1 MLFGRRW
8 IILYLS
14 FHRRNRI
21 ALSTGAVYQMGN
33 LSLVKSLSHLREEQK
48 YTDEVLLDSWGIALV
63 RGSLAEI
70 SGDPSSGKT
79 SLPLN
84 LFSKLTQTGEICAV
98 VDSANSFDPCS
109 AVLAGVELE
118 NLLWVKCGGNIE
130 KAFMSADMLVQAKG
144 FGAVWFNLNSLSQK
158 QLRMVPKTYWY
169 RYRNRIKETPTIFLV
184 TGAEPVTGSAS
195 QRSFAF
201 TRERAIWSGSGRYKL
216 LREFHLDCPSRKGM
230 NFSRE
235 NGGTRDKAAAVAANS
250 GTISYL
256 PTAIPVPK
264 VSHGGTKTHFPAAE
278 QRNKPLFFGGSLS
291 VKIEFD
297 YTEV

>member
-1 MLFGRRW
+1 M
-8 IILYLS
+8 S
-14 FHRRNRI
+14 
-21 ALSTGAVYQMGN
+21 VMGN

-48 YTDEVLLDSWGIALV
+48 YTDEVVLDGWGIAFV

-70 SGDPSSGKT
+70 AGEPSSGKT
-79 SLPLN
+79 SLPLT
-84 LFSKLTQTGEICAV
+84 LLSKLTQTGEICAV

-118 NLLWVKCGGNIE
+118 NLLWVRCGGDIE

-144 FGAVWFNLNSLSQK
+144 FGAVWFNLNGLSQK

-195 QRSFAF
+195 QRSFSF
-201 TRERAIWSGSGRYKL
+201 ERQRAVWSGSGRYKL
-216 LREFHLDCPSRKGM
+216 LREFHLDCHSRKGM
-230 NFSRE
+230 SFSQE
-235 NGGTRDKAAAVAANS
+235 NGGTRDKAGAPTVNTS
-250 GTISYL
+250 PVKYL

-264 VSHGGTKTHFPAAE
+264 VSHGGTKTDFPTAE
-278 QRNKPLFFGGSLS
+278 QRNKQRSFSGSLP